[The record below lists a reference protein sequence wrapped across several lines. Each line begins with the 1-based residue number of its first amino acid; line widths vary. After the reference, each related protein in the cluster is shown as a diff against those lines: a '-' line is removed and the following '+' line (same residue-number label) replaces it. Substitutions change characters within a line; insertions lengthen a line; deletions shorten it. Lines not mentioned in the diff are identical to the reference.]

1 MALRL
6 RYGTPVCYQI
16 EKPPDARRNAVNLA
30 TQCSSTI
37 GSSCQ
42 KARPC
47 DRSNAS
53 IAAPVDG
60 FAWLIIAGSQS
71 AAATSPDR
79 NFRSSASAS
88 ARACALLSP
97 SPSLVFQCLQGDVSC
112 GHNVVIT
119 LTSKGHRQIDARK
132 YSPSGAVGLRPLTS
146 MPMLSTLGHL
156 GGDLLRLRLGW
167 RWDQCEPLENSL
179 SALALGAFDYSCC
192 FGFACARQRLLF
204 LVLPK
209 PSNGLALLA
218 RELEADAPCKR
229 QIIDVG
235 VDLSV
240 PSHPDIFVVGDT
252 AAVRDYPGIPDT
264 APAAKRYAITHATPR
279 IMIRIRKRTTCDR
292 SSIMFTPA
300 PVRAR
305 WTPASPSTS
314 CPAPSECRAC

>member
-1 MALRL
+1 MQEMKSSGAAARSSISARSRGLS
-6 RYGTPVCYQI
+6 V
-16 EKPPDARRNAVNLA
+16 DAKRGSVSRSRSRAIAVWCSGPAYRTVVAAMRREHLVEVGEEAA
-30 TQCSSTI
+30 RAIAASIKRPSGHTI
-37 GSSCQ
+37 GSSCE

-132 YSPSGAVGLRPLTS
+132 YSPSGDVGLRPLTS

-192 FGFACARQRLLF
+192 FGFACARHRLLF
-204 LVLPK
+204 LVCQ
-209 PSNGLALLA
+209 SLATAWRCSRVNSRPTLLA
-218 RELEADAPCKR
+218 K
-229 QIIDVG
+229 G
-235 VDLSV
+235 
-240 PSHPDIFVVGDT
+240 
-252 AAVRDYPGIPDT
+252 
-264 APAAKRYAITHATPR
+264 K
-279 IMIRIRKRTTCDR
+279 
-292 SSIMFTPA
+292 
-300 PVRAR
+300 
-305 WTPASPSTS
+305 
-314 CPAPSECRAC
+314 